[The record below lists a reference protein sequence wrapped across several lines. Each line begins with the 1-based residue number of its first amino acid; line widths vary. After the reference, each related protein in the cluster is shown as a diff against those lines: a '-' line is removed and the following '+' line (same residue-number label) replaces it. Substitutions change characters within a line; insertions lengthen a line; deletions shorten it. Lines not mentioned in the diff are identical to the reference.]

1 MKLSELVESYLLLK
15 QSLGM
20 RFGAEGR
27 VLRAFSKALGD
38 IDVLEVGKPQVL
50 TYINGEGPVTIF
62 WHRKFEALTGFYRF
76 ALSRG
81 HLAESPLPTCVP
93 KRPKAFVPYIYTTEE
108 IRTLLEG
115 APKVCAHQKCPM
127 VADTFQILLLLLW
140 GTGLRISE
148 ALQLTVADVDLLSDL
163 LTIRDTKFFKTRFVP
178 IDPELSKVLSRYA
191 KTQKRRTPPDGES
204 PFFFSTREGTSLS
217 LSSVERYFRKL
228 CKSVGVV
235 RKDGARYQPR
245 LHDIRHAFA
254 TNRVL
259 SWYQNGENV
268 QVLLPSLST
277 YLGHATLAAT
287 QRYLTAIPEVLREAC
302 NRFEEYALEV
312 NHDKS

>member
-1 MKLSELVESYLLLK
+1 MKLTELVESYLLLK
-15 QSLGM
+15 QSLGL

-27 VLRAFSKALGD
+27 ILRAFSRGLGD
-38 IDVLEVGKPQVL
+38 VDILEVGKTQVL
-50 TYINGEGPVTIF
+50 TYINGEGPLTMF

-81 HLAESPLPTCVP
+81 FLTESPLPTSVP

-108 IRTLLEG
+108 IRTLLAG
-115 APKVCAHQKCPM
+115 APKVCSHKKCPM
-127 VADTFQILLLLLW
+127 NADTFQILLLLLW

-148 ALQLTVADVDLLSDL
+148 ALQLTLEDVDLLSEL
-163 LTIRDTKFFKTRFVP
+163 LTIRDTKFFKTRLVP

-204 PFFFSTREGTSLS
+204 LFFFSTREGTSLS

-228 CKSVGVV
+228 CKSVGIV
-235 RKDGARYQPR
+235 RQDGARYQPR
-245 LHDIRHAFA
+245 LHDLRHAFA

-259 SWYQNGENV
+259 SWYQNGADV
-268 QVLLPSLST
+268 QLLLPSLST
-277 YLGHATLAAT
+277 YLGHGTLSAT
-287 QRYLTAIPEVLREAC
+287 QRYLTALPELLREAC